1 MPSILLLLVF
11 NISFLSQTTTQLDEA
26 EAYLVVNAAQSV
38 KLLQQIQLEPDH
50 APALHLRRAVL
61 ISRATVATNQL
72 DLLRQA
78 MDEAFNFS
86 EAPEFKNYVTALASG
101 VGILLR
107 RTQYLT
113 DAKISFQCAIKYAET
128 ERQRLTLTNSMALI
142 DRELGHYEA
151 ARQRFTQILN
161 EAAQEGQPQLL
172 AIAEHNLGLLA
183 LDEGK
188 LEQAEPHFRAA
199 LKQYQLLDHRSGKIS
214 AGLNLMFYF
223 LLRHDLQSYERIA
236 GPTETLTM
244 NFQNAAKK
252 AQLLWLKTRYAQ
264 MQGGIITAEQQ
275 ANLRQE
281 FSLLEDSRAQHLVAR
296 YLAPAMQIDVKDLLL
311 EVPTSK
317 FESNWFKQIEEC
329 TW

>member
-11 NISFLSQTTTQLDEA
+11 NISTMSPLTAQLDEA

-38 KLLQQIQLEPDH
+38 QLLQQVQLNPAH

-72 DLLRQA
+72 DVLRQA
-78 MDEAFNFS
+78 LDEAFNYS
-86 EAPEFKNYVTALASG
+86 EAPEFKNYATALASA

-113 DAKISFQCAIKYAET
+113 DAQISFQCAIKYAET
-128 ERQRLTLTNSMALI
+128 ERQRLTLTNSLALI
-142 DRELGHYEA
+142 ARQLGHYEEA
-151 ARQRFTQILN
+151 KQRFTQVMN
-161 EAAQEGQPQLL
+161 EAPELGQPQLL
-172 AIAEHNLGLLA
+172 AMAENNLGLLA

-188 LEQAEPHFRAA
+188 LELAEPHFRAA

-223 LLRHDLQSYERIA
+223 LLRHDLQNYERIA

-264 MQGGIITAEQQ
+264 MQGSIITAEQQ
-275 ANLRQE
+275 ANLRQQ
-281 FSLLEDSRAQHLVAR
+281 FSLLEDSRAQLLVAR
-296 YLAPAMQIDVKDLLL
+296 YLASAMQIDVKDLLL
-311 EVPTSK
+311 ELPNTK
-317 FESNWFKQIEEC
+317 FAAPWFTLLRECNW
-329 TW
+329 